1 LKEQIDI
8 RDLELNALLEIT
20 QAINNN
26 LSEKDLYRIYKFTL
40 LGDLKVDRLAMFV
53 LNEQWECTVHFGQ
66 KDTDWDRVELP
77 QKFRDLEEA
86 EMVEEVDPFDEFDL
100 VFPVKHKSKLL
111 AVVFLGGVKGQ
122 ELAVDTTFLRALTNI
137 LIVAIEN
144 KRLAR
149 KQIEQEV
156 FRKEMEIAKKV
167 QNFLFPTS
175 LPKTARLKIDA
186 VYLPHYEVGGD
197 YYDYIPLSEDK
208 FMICI
213 ADVSGKGVPAALLMS
228 NFQASLRTLIRKT
241 EDLDEIVNELNRST
255 FISSNG
261 ENFITV
267 FIGIF
272 DFTTRQFKYANC
284 GHNPTFIFQQESIY
298 QLQSGTTVLGMFD
311 PLPFLDTETIVDL
324 DQFLFFAYTD
334 GLTETFNAAD
344 EQFGLERL
352 VDLLSNYKQEELKI
366 LHQYIFKALD
376 EFRDGEPFQDDITM
390 ISCQVNT
397 L

>member
-1 LKEQIDI
+1 MKEQIDI

-40 LGDLKVDRLAMFV
+40 LGDLKVARLAMFV
-53 LNEQWECTVHFGQ
+53 LNEGWECMVHFGQ
-66 KDTDWDRVELP
+66 KDTDWENVALPAKFQEL
-77 QKFRDLEEA
+77 DEA
-86 EMVEEVDPFDEFDL
+86 EKVDEADPFDEFDV
-100 VFPVKHKSKLL
+100 VFPVKHKNRLL
-111 AVVFLGGVKGQ
+111 AVVFLGGNRGE

-167 QNFLFPTS
+167 QNFLFPTT
-175 LPKTARLKIDA
+175 LPSTSRLKIDA

-208 FMICI
+208 FVICI

-241 EDLDEIVNELNRST
+241 EDLDEIVTELNRST
-255 FISSNG
+255 YFSSNG

-272 DFTTRQFKYANC
+272 DFSVRQFKYANC

-334 GLTETFNAAD
+334 GLTETFNSED
-344 EQFGLERL
+344 EQFGLDRL
-352 VDLLSNYKQEELKI
+352 VELLRNYKEEELKI
-366 LHQYIFKALD
+366 LHQHIFKALD
-376 EFRDGEPFQDDITM
+376 DFRKEQPFQDDITM
-390 ISCQVNT
+390 ISCQVDA